1 MSYDYDK
8 WIRPG
13 KLPHIWCPG
22 CGHGIVMKGLI
33 RALDICGL
41 EKNNTAIVSGIG
53 CASRLPGYIDACTL
67 HTAHGRAAA
76 FATGVKMAKP
86 EMTVI
91 CCGGDGDGTAIGGNH
106 FIHAARRNVDL
117 KVICVNNLNYGM
129 TGGQMAPTTPIDA
142 RTTTTPA
149 GNLETPFNLPF
160 LARASGA
167 VYVARWTALHVRQIK
182 RSIQE
187 MLDKRG
193 FSFLEIISPCTTGY
207 CALNKL
213 GSGLD
218 VMKFYHRHSVVKN
231 NADTA
236 EAHIGLNAPIIVGKF
251 VDIERPAFEVRTRIP
266 KDEIPTAQQ
275 ILRGVPWCNLGD

>member
-1 MSYDYDK
+1 MAYDYEK

-33 RALDICGL
+33 RAMDTCGL

-106 FIHAARRNVDL
+106 FIHACRRNIDMTYVL
-117 KVICVNNLNYGM
+117 LNNHIYGM
-129 TGGQMAPTTPIDA
+129 TGGQFSPCTPTGMKASTTPYGNPDPIFDIAKLAIGAGATFVA
-142 RTTTTPA
+142 RTTSYHATQIDKLIAEGIKHKGMAVIEVVDDCPTTYGRRNKFRTVVEQMKLLKETSVPVA
-149 GNLETPFNLPF
+149 AAAKMTPEQLEGKILTGVLYQETKPEYCEQY
-160 LARASGA
+160 AKVIAKAQGA
-167 VYVARWTALHVRQIK
+167 
-182 RSIQE
+182 
-187 MLDKRG
+187 
-193 FSFLEIISPCTTGY
+193 
-207 CALNKL
+207 
-213 GSGLD
+213 
-218 VMKFYHRHSVVKN
+218 
-231 NADTA
+231 
-236 EAHIGLNAPIIVGKF
+236 
-251 VDIERPAFEVRTRIP
+251 
-266 KDEIPTAQQ
+266 
-275 ILRGVPWCNLGD
+275 